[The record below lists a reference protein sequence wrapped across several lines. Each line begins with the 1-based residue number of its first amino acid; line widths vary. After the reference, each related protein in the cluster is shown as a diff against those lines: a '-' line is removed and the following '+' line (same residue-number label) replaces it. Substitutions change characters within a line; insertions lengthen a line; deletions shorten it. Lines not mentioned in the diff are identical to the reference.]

1 MAEEQSNRTEQA
13 TAKHKAEARKKGQVA
28 VSREV
33 PTAAVLL
40 GGIAMLYGLSGLATT
55 KLAELMREWL
65 SLAVGVGTHQRI
77 GPETFQ
83 EIMMKFGLDTL
94 GLVLPLL
101 GCITLVGASSYL
113 VQTGFLWNSEALSA
127 DLNRLNPITGLGR
140 IFSIR
145 SVAELIKS
153 VLKITVIAWA
163 GVMAIRHDLDVLPQL
178 VQYDLAGILGITGSL
193 AFRMALWITLTV
205 AVIAVADY
213 GYQRFEWERNL
224 RMSKQE
230 VKQEHRETEGDPL
243 LKSRVRSLQRE
254 MARNRMMAAVPKAD
268 VVITN
273 PTHLAVALK
282 YDSGAM
288 AAPVVVA
295 KGAGYI
301 AERIKKVA
309 AEHGVMVIENKFVA
323 RTLFKLVEIGHEVPN
338 DLYRAVAEILA
349 LVYRAKGR
357 MVLKS

>member
-1 MAEEQSNRTEQA
+1 MAEEEQGRTEQA
-13 TAKHKAEARKKGQVA
+13 TARHKKEAREKGQVA

-40 GGIAMLYGLSGLATT
+40 GGIALLYGLTGLATG
-55 KLAELMREWL
+55 KLSGLMREWL
-65 SLAVGVGTHQRI
+65 SLAGEMGPNRQI
-77 GPETFQ
+77 GPDAFQ
-83 EIMMKFGLDTL
+83 ELMMKFGLDIL
-94 GLVLPLL
+94 GLVMPLVGGLALL
-101 GCITLVGASSYL
+101 GVSSYL

-140 IFSIR
+140 LFSLR

-153 VLKITVIAWA
+153 ILKITVIAWV
-163 GVMAIRHDLDVLPQL
+163 GVLAIRRDMDLLPLL
-178 VQYDLAGILGITGSL
+178 VQYDLTGMMGVTGTL
-193 AFRMALWITLTV
+193 VFKLALWIALTV

-213 GYQRFEWERNL
+213 GYQRFEWERGL
-224 RMSKQE
+224 RMTKEQ

-243 LKSRVRSLQRE
+243 LKARVRSLQRE

-273 PTHLAVALK
+273 PTHLAVALR
-282 YDSGAM
+282 YDQASM

-309 AEHGVMVIENKFVA
+309 AEHGVMVIENQFVA
-323 RTLFKLVEIGHEVPN
+323 RTLFKLVEIGREVPS

-349 LVYRAKGR
+349 LVYRAKGQ
-357 MVLKS
+357 MVLR